1 MEDKKLEGEAM
12 LLQYIKDILQE
23 PQSAKLD
30 IAALPAE
37 QHSLGRELQNL
48 ASCMLEQ
55 QRRLEASATMDSLTG
70 IGNRRAFDM
79 QVHKLW
85 ENRMPC
91 TVAFID
97 MDDLKA
103 CNDHA
108 GHKEGDH
115 YIQRVSSLLEGVCM
129 ENEHVFRIG
138 GDEFVIISPW
148 ATEHDLEQRLQEASD
163 RFVKDMAKKVDYH
176 CGFSFG
182 CTHINE
188 VTPDAYNNLLT
199 NADQRMYEYKIHQK
213 QLRDEQDKALQTNNI
228 FDANYGLE
236 SRMFDALSM
245 TMRNRYLYVCN
256 MRTNMSRWSA
266 NIVKDFNLPGEY
278 MYDAGNIWINCI
290 HPDDRQLYLD
300 DIGAVFNGKSLY
312 HSCQYRVKDANGY
325 YVMCACNGY
334 RLKGKGDEPDL
345 FVGTIQNHGVIE
357 NVDAVTSLYNVY
369 EFLNYM
375 KKVQNEGTPVDIL
388 VVGITGFHLI
398 NDTYGY
404 ENGNRIL
411 KDLAQKLR
419 ELAGEDKKLFRL
431 NGMKLAFVMPCAPRS
446 EVRDLYTKVMEILK
460 NQLYLENE
468 RIKLYM
474 AATAFHYES
483 SEDDG
488 SSLLSE
494 LDYLLDLS
502 KRENSG
508 DLVYVDGQYKYS
520 AKHRLEVLGAVKRS
534 ILNNCEGFFLVYQP
548 QIDANGGVSGVE
560 ALLRWKN
567 VIHGVVPPN
576 DFIPWLEQ
584 DISFYDLG
592 LWILR
597 QAMYDGLGLIKNNPD
612 LAVAVNISYKQLE
625 RESFLEDVLMLLQ
638 QTGFPAQNLVL
649 EFTEHC
655 RTIDINRLQYIVKFF
670 NSHGIRI
677 AADDFGSGY
686 SSLMLLRNVEFDAIK
701 IDQNFIRGMLDR
713 ARDKILVNVMI
724 ECAHR
729 LNTAVCVEGVET
741 EELMNL
747 TRGYAAEYF
756 QGYLIAKPLEL
767 NSLKLFMAS
776 RELTQAK

>member
-1 MEDKKLEGEAM
+1 MEEKILSGEEL
-12 LLQYIKDILQE
+12 LLQYIKDILSE
-23 PQSAKLD
+23 PGKAKLD
-30 IAALPAE
+30 LAVLPKE
-37 QHSLGRELQNL
+37 QLSLGRGLQNL
-48 ASCMLEQ
+48 AFCMVEQ

-70 IGNRRAFDM
+70 IGNRMAFDN

-97 MDDLKA
+97 MDDLKY

-108 GHKEGDH
+108 GHREGDH
-115 YIQRVSSLLEGVCM
+115 YIQLVSSLLQGVCM
-129 ENEHVFRIG
+129 ENEYVFRIG

-148 ATEHDLEQRLQEASD
+148 ATQQDLEQRLQNARES
-163 RFVKDMAKKVDYH
+163 FIKDMANKVDYH

-188 VTPDAYNNLLT
+188 ATPDAYNNLLAD
-199 NADQRMYEYKIHQK
+199 ADQRMYEYKIHQK
-213 QLRDEQDKALQTNNI
+213 QLRDEKEKVLHSDDV

-256 MRTNMSRWSA
+256 IRTNMSRWSA

-278 MYDAGNIWINCI
+278 MYDAGNIWLSCI

-300 DIGAVFNGKSLY
+300 DIGAVFNGQSLF
-312 HSCQYRVKDANGY
+312 HSCQYRAKDANGY

-357 NVDAVTSLYNVY
+357 NVDPVTSLYNVY
-369 EFLNYM
+369 EFLNYI
-375 KKVQNEGTPVDIL
+375 KKVQNENIPIDIL
-388 VVGITGFHLI
+388 VLGISGFNLI

-404 ENGNRIL
+404 DNGNRIL
-411 KDLAQKLR
+411 KNLAQQLR

-431 NGMKLAFVMPCAPRS
+431 NGMKLAFVLPCCARS
-446 EVRDLYTKVMEILK
+446 EVRELYDTVMHIIK
-460 NQLYLENE
+460 NQLFLDNE
-468 RIKLYM
+468 QVKLYM
-474 AATAFHYES
+474 AASAIHYEGK
-483 SEDDG
+483 EDNG
-488 SSLLSE
+488 STLLSE
-494 LDYLLDLS
+494 LDYLIDMS
-502 KRENSG
+502 KKEKSG
-508 DLVYVDGQYKYS
+508 ELIYVDERRDDSPQ
-520 AKHRLEVLGAVKRS
+520 HRLKVLGAVKRS
-534 ILNNCEGFFLVYQP
+534 ILNNCEGFYLVYQP
-548 QIDANGGVSGVE
+548 QTDYHGHVTGVE
-560 ALLRWKN
+560 ALLRWKDL
-567 VIHGVVPPN
+567 VHGVVPPN
-576 DFIPWLEQ
+576 EFIPWLES

-597 QAMYDGLGLIKNNPD
+597 QAMYDGLGLIQSYPD
-612 LAVAVNISYKQLE
+612 LAMGVNISYKQLE
-625 RESFLEDVLMLLQ
+625 RESFLDDVLSLLQ

-655 RTIDINRLQYIVKFF
+655 RSLDVNRLQYIVKFF
-670 NSHGIRI
+670 NAHGIRI

-713 ARDKILVNVMI
+713 SRDKVLVNIMI

-741 EELMNL
+741 EELMSI
-747 TRGYAAEYF
+747 TKGYNAEFY

-767 NSLKLFMAS
+767 NALKLFMAS
-776 RELTQAK
+776 R

>member
-1 MEDKKLEGEAM
+1 MEEKILSGEEL
-12 LLQYIKDILQE
+12 LLQYIKDILSE
-23 PQSAKLD
+23 PGKAKLD
-30 IAALPAE
+30 LAVLPKE
-37 QHSLGRELQNL
+37 QFSLGRGLQNL
-48 ASCMLEQ
+48 ASCMVEQ
-55 QRRLEASATMDSLTG
+55 QRRLEASATIDSLTG
-70 IGNRRAFDM
+70 IGNRMAFDN

-97 MDDLKA
+97 MDDLKY

-108 GHKEGDH
+108 GHREGDH
-115 YIQRVSSLLEGVCM
+115 YIQLVSSLLQGVCM
-129 ENEHVFRIG
+129 ENEYVFRIG

-148 ATEHDLEQRLQEASD
+148 ATQQDLEQRLQNARES
-163 RFVKDMAKKVDYH
+163 FIKDMANKVDYH

-188 VTPDAYNNLLT
+188 ATPDAYNNLLAD
-199 NADQRMYEYKIHQK
+199 ADQRMYEYKIHQK
-213 QLRDEQDKALQTNNI
+213 QLRDEKEKVLHSDDV

-278 MYDAGNIWINCI
+278 MYDAGNIWLSCI

-300 DIGAVFNGKSLY
+300 DIGAVFNGQSLF
-312 HSCQYRVKDANGY
+312 HSCQYRAKDANGY

-357 NVDAVTSLYNVY
+357 NVDPVTSLYNVY
-369 EFLNYM
+369 EFLNYI
-375 KKVQNEGTPVDIL
+375 KTVQNENIPIDIL
-388 VVGITGFHLI
+388 VLGISGFHLI

-404 ENGNRIL
+404 DNGNRIL
-411 KDLAQKLR
+411 KNLAQQLR
-419 ELAGEDKKLFRL
+419 ELAGEDKRLFRL
-431 NGMKLAFVMPCAPRS
+431 NGMKLAFVLPCCARS
-446 EVRDLYTKVMEILK
+446 EVRDLYDTVMHIIK
-460 NQLYLENE
+460 NQLFLDDEQV
-468 RIKLYM
+468 KLYM
-474 AATAFHYES
+474 AASAIHYEGK
-483 SEDDG
+483 EDNG
-488 SSLLSE
+488 STLLSE
-494 LDYLLDLS
+494 LDYLIDMS
-502 KRENSG
+502 KKEKSG
-508 DLVYVDGQYKYS
+508 ELIYVDERRDDSPQ
-520 AKHRLEVLGAVKRS
+520 HRLKVLGAVKRS
-534 ILNNCEGFFLVYQP
+534 ILNNCEGFYLVYQP
-548 QIDANGGVSGVE
+548 QTDYDGRVTGVE
-560 ALLRWKN
+560 ALLRWKDL
-567 VIHGVVPPN
+567 VHGVVPPN
-576 DFIPWLEQ
+576 EFIPWLES

-597 QAMYDGLGLIKNNPD
+597 QAMYDGLGLIQSYPD
-612 LAVAVNISYKQLE
+612 LAMGVNISYKQLE
-625 RESFLEDVLMLLQ
+625 RESFLDDVLSLLQ
-638 QTGFPAQNLVL
+638 QTGFPARNLVL

-655 RTIDINRLQYIVKFF
+655 RSLDLNRLQYIVKFF
-670 NSHGIRI
+670 NAHGIRI

-713 ARDKILVNVMI
+713 SRDKVLVNIMI

-741 EELMNL
+741 EELMSI
-747 TRGYAAEYF
+747 TKGYNAEFY

-767 NSLKLFMAS
+767 NALKLFMAS
-776 RELTQAK
+776 R

>member
-1 MEDKKLEGEAM
+1 MDEKKLRGEVL

-23 PQSAKLD
+23 PQRAKLD
-30 IAALPAE
+30 IADLPDE
-37 QHSLGRELQNL
+37 QRSLGRELQNL
-48 ASCMLEQ
+48 AACMLEQ

-70 IGNRRAFDM
+70 VGNRRAFDM
-79 QVHKLW
+79 YVHKLW

-97 MDDLKA
+97 MDELKA

-108 GHKEGDH
+108 GHREGDH
-115 YIQRVSSLLEGVCM
+115 YIQRVSSLLESVCM
-129 ENEHVFRIG
+129 ENEELFRIG

-148 ATEHDLEQRLQEASD
+148 ATERDLEQRLQEASD
-163 RFVKDMAKKVDYH
+163 AFVKDMAKKVDYH

-188 VTPDAYNNLLT
+188 ATPDAYNNLLA

-213 QLRDEQDKALQTNNI
+213 QLRDEQEKALQTNNI

-266 NIVKDFNLPGEY
+266 NVVKDFNLPGEY
-278 MYDAGNIWINCI
+278 MYDAGNIWINYI

-312 HSCQYRVKDANGY
+312 HSCKYRAKDANGY

-369 EFLNYM
+369 EFMNYM
-375 KKVQNEGTPVDIL
+375 KKMQNEATPVDIL
-388 VVGITGFHLI
+388 VLGITGFHLI

-404 ENGNRIL
+404 ENGNKIL
-411 KDLAQKLR
+411 KDLAQQLL
-419 ELAGEDKKLFRL
+419 ELTNEDIKLFRL
-431 NGMKLAFVMPCAPRS
+431 NGMKLAFVMSCVSRT
-446 EVRDLYTKVMEILK
+446 EVRDIYTRVMEILK
-460 NQLYLENE
+460 NKLYLKKEP
-468 RIKLYM
+468 IKLYM
-474 AATAFHYES
+474 AATALHYEGN
-483 SEDDG
+483 EDYG

-494 LDYLLDLS
+494 LDYLVDVS
-502 KRENSG
+502 KSENSG
-508 DLVYVDGQYKYS
+508 DLVYVDERYHNS
-520 AKHRLEVLGAVKRS
+520 PKHRLEVLSAVKRS
-534 ILNNCEGFFLVYQP
+534 ILNNCEGFYLVYQP
-548 QIDANGGVSGVE
+548 QIDVQGRISGVE

-567 VIHGVVPPN
+567 VVHGVVPPN
-576 DFIPWLEQ
+576 EFIPWLEQ

-597 QAMYDGLGLIKNNPD
+597 QAMYDGLGLLKKNPE
-612 LAVAVNISYKQLE
+612 LAMAVNISYKQLE

-655 RTIDINRLQYIVKFF
+655 RTLDINRLQYIVKFF

-713 ARDKILVNVMI
+713 TKDKILVNIMI
-724 ECAHR
+724 DCAHK

-741 EELMNL
+741 EELMDI
-747 TRGYAAEYF
+747 TRGFAAEYF

>member
-1 MEDKKLEGEAM
+1 MEDKNLQGELM
-12 LLQYIKDILQE
+12 LLQYIKDILEE
-23 PQSAKLD
+23 PQKAKLD
-30 IAALPAE
+30 MFALPRE
-37 QHSLGRELQNL
+37 QHGLGRGLQNL

-55 QRRLEASATMDSLTG
+55 QRRLEASATTDSLTG
-70 IGNRRAFDM
+70 IGNRRAFDNH
-79 QVHKLW
+79 VHNLW
-85 ENRMPC
+85 EKRMPC

-97 MDDLKA
+97 MDELKG

-129 ENEHVFRIG
+129 EGEHVFRIG
-138 GDEFVIISPW
+138 GDEFVILSPW
-148 ATEHDLEQRLQEASD
+148 ATEHDLEQRLQDARES
-163 RFVKDMAKKVDYH
+163 FVQNMAKIVDYH

-188 VTPDAYNNLLT
+188 ATPDAYNNLLS

-213 QLRDEQDKALQTNNI
+213 QLREEQDKASRANDI
-228 FDANYGLE
+228 YDANYGLE
-236 SRMFDALSM
+236 SRIFEALSM

-278 MYDAGNIWINCI
+278 MFDAGNIWLNCI

-300 DIGAVFNGKSLY
+300 DIGAVFNGQSLY
-312 HSCQYRVKDANGY
+312 HSCQYRAKDANGY

-334 RLKGKGDEPDL
+334 RLKGNGDEPDL

-357 NVDAVTSLYNVY
+357 NVDPVTNLYNVY

-375 KKVQNEGTPVDIL
+375 KKVQNEATPVDIL
-388 VVGITGFHLI
+388 VLGITGFHLI

-404 ENGNRIL
+404 DNANTIL
-411 KDLAQKLR
+411 KDLAQQLR

-431 NGMKLAFVMPCAPRS
+431 NGMKMAFVMSCTSRS
-446 EVRDLYTKVMEILK
+446 EVRDLYDKIMHILK
-460 NQLYLENE
+460 NQLYFEKE
-468 RIKLYM
+468 QIKLYM
-474 AATAFHYES
+474 AATALHYEGKEDNS
-483 SEDDG
+483 ST
-488 SSLLSE
+488 LLSE
-494 LDYLLDLS
+494 LDYLIDLS
-502 KRENSG
+502 KQEKSG
-508 DLVYVDGQYKYS
+508 ELVYVDEHYKNS

-534 ILNNCEGFFLVYQP
+534 ILNNCEGFYLVYQP
-548 QIDANGGVSGVE
+548 QITADGRVSGVE
-560 ALLRWKN
+560 ALLRWKDLT
-567 VIHGVVPPN
+567 HGVVPPN
-576 DFIPWLEQ
+576 EFIPWLEQ

-612 LAVAVNISYKQLE
+612 LAVAINISYKQLE
-625 RESFLEDVLMLLQ
+625 RESFLDDVLILLR
-638 QTGFPAQNLVL
+638 QTGFPPQNLLL

-655 RTIDINRLQYIVKFF
+655 RALDINRLQYIVKFF
-670 NSHGIRI
+670 NSYGIRI

-686 SSLMLLRNVEFDAIK
+686 SSLMLLRNVEFEAIK
-701 IDQNFIRGMLDR
+701 IDQNFIRGMLER
-713 ARDKILVNVMI
+713 TRDKILVNVMI
-724 ECAHR
+724 ECAHK

-741 EELMNL
+741 EELMEI
-747 TRGYAAEYF
+747 TRDYAAEFF

-767 NSLKLFMAS
+767 NALKLFIAG
-776 RELTQAK
+776 RELTQK

>member
-1 MEDKKLEGEAM
+1 MEEKILSGEEL
-12 LLQYIKDILQE
+12 LLQYIKDILSE
-23 PQSAKLD
+23 PGKAKLD
-30 IAALPAE
+30 LAVLPKE
-37 QHSLGRELQNL
+37 QLSLGRGLQNL
-48 ASCMLEQ
+48 ASCMVEQ

-70 IGNRRAFDM
+70 IGNRMAFDN

-97 MDDLKA
+97 MDDLKY

-108 GHKEGDH
+108 GHREGDH
-115 YIQRVSSLLEGVCM
+115 YIQLVSSLLQGVCM
-129 ENEHVFRIG
+129 ENEDVFRIG

-148 ATEHDLEQRLQEASD
+148 ATQQDLEQRLQNARES
-163 RFVKDMAKKVDYH
+163 FIKDMANKVDYH

-188 VTPDAYNNLLT
+188 ATPDAYNNLLAD
-199 NADQRMYEYKIHQK
+199 ADQRMYEYKIHQK
-213 QLRDEQDKALQTNNI
+213 QLRDEKEKVLHSDDV

-256 MRTNMSRWSA
+256 IRTNMSRWSA

-278 MYDAGNIWINCI
+278 MYDAGNIWLSCI

-300 DIGAVFNGKSLY
+300 DIGAVFNGQSLF
-312 HSCQYRVKDANGY
+312 HSCQYRAKDANGY

-357 NVDAVTSLYNVY
+357 NVDPVTSLYNVY
-369 EFLNYM
+369 EFLNYI
-375 KKVQNEGTPVDIL
+375 KKVQNENIPIDIL
-388 VVGITGFHLI
+388 VLGISGFNLI

-404 ENGNRIL
+404 DNGNRIL
-411 KDLAQKLR
+411 KNLAQQLR

-431 NGMKLAFVMPCAPRS
+431 NGMKLAFVLPCCARS
-446 EVRDLYTKVMEILK
+446 EVRELYDTVMHIIK
-460 NQLYLENE
+460 NQLFLDNE
-468 RIKLYM
+468 QVKLYM
-474 AATAFHYES
+474 AASAIHYEGK
-483 SEDDG
+483 EDNG
-488 SSLLSE
+488 STLLSE
-494 LDYLLDLS
+494 LDYLIDMS
-502 KRENSG
+502 KKEKSG
-508 DLVYVDGQYKYS
+508 ELIYVDERRDDSPQ
-520 AKHRLEVLGAVKRS
+520 HRLKVLGAVKRS
-534 ILNNCEGFFLVYQP
+534 ILNNCEGFYLVYQP
-548 QIDANGGVSGVE
+548 QTDYHGHVTGVE
-560 ALLRWKN
+560 ALLRWKDL
-567 VIHGVVPPN
+567 VHGVVPPN
-576 DFIPWLEQ
+576 EFIPWLES

-597 QAMYDGLGLIKNNPD
+597 QAMYDGLGLIQSYPD
-612 LAVAVNISYKQLE
+612 LAMGVNISYKQLE
-625 RESFLEDVLMLLQ
+625 RESFLDDVLSLLQ

-655 RTIDINRLQYIVKFF
+655 RSLDVNRLQYIVKFF
-670 NSHGIRI
+670 NAHGIRI

-713 ARDKILVNVMI
+713 SRDKVLVNIMI

-741 EELMNL
+741 EELMSI
-747 TRGYAAEYF
+747 TKGYNAEFY

-767 NSLKLFMAS
+767 NALKLFMAS
-776 RELTQAK
+776 R

>member
-357 NVDAVTSLYNVY
+357 NVDAVTSVYNVY

>member
-1 MEDKKLEGEAM
+1 MEEKILSGEEL
-12 LLQYIKDILQE
+12 LLQYIKDILSE
-23 PQSAKLD
+23 PGKAKLD
-30 IAALPAE
+30 LAVLPKE
-37 QHSLGRELQNL
+37 QLSLGRGLQNL
-48 ASCMLEQ
+48 ASCMVEQ

-70 IGNRRAFDM
+70 IGNRMAFDN

-97 MDDLKA
+97 MDDLKY

-108 GHKEGDH
+108 GHREGDH
-115 YIQRVSSLLEGVCM
+115 YIQLVSSLLQGVCM

-138 GDEFVIISPW
+138 GDEFVIISHW
-148 ATEHDLEQRLQEASD
+148 ATQQDLEQRLQNARES
-163 RFVKDMAKKVDYH
+163 FIKDMANKVDYH

-188 VTPDAYNNLLT
+188 ATPDAYNNLLAD
-199 NADQRMYEYKIHQK
+199 ADQRMYEYKIHQK
-213 QLRDEQDKALQTNNI
+213 QLRDEKEKVLHSDDV

-256 MRTNMSRWSA
+256 IRTNMSRWSA

-278 MYDAGNIWINCI
+278 MFDAGNIWINCI
-290 HPDDRQLYLD
+290 HPDDRQVYLD
-300 DIGAVFNGKSLY
+300 DIGAVFNGQSLF
-312 HSCQYRVKDANGY
+312 HSCQYRAKDANGY

-357 NVDAVTSLYNVY
+357 NVDPVTSLYNVY
-369 EFLNYM
+369 AFLNYIKM
-375 KKVQNEGTPVDIL
+375 VQNENIPIDIL
-388 VVGITGFHLI
+388 VLGISGFHLI

-404 ENGNRIL
+404 DNGNRIL
-411 KDLAQKLR
+411 KNLAQQLR

-431 NGMKLAFVMPCAPRS
+431 NGMKLAFVLPCCARS
-446 EVRDLYTKVMEILK
+446 EVRELYDTVMHIIK
-460 NQLYLENE
+460 NQLFLDNE
-468 RIKLYM
+468 QVKLYM
-474 AATAFHYES
+474 AASAIHYEGK
-483 SEDDG
+483 EDNG
-488 SSLLSE
+488 STLLSE
-494 LDYLLDLS
+494 LDYLIDMS
-502 KRENSG
+502 KKEKSG
-508 DLVYVDGQYKYS
+508 ELIYVDERRDDS
-520 AKHRLEVLGAVKRS
+520 PKHRLKVLGAVKRS
-534 ILNNCEGFFLVYQP
+534 ILNNCEGFYLVYQP
-548 QIDANGGVSGVE
+548 QTDYDGRVTGVE
-560 ALLRWKN
+560 ALLRWKDL
-567 VIHGVVPPN
+567 VRGVVPPN
-576 DFIPWLEQ
+576 EFIPWLES

-597 QAMYDGLGLIKNNPD
+597 QAMYDGLGLIQSYPD
-612 LAVAVNISYKQLE
+612 LAMGVNISYKQLE
-625 RESFLEDVLMLLQ
+625 RESFLDDVLSLLQ

-655 RTIDINRLQYIVKFF
+655 RSLDMNRLQYIVKFF

-677 AADDFGSGY
+677 AADDFGTGY
-686 SSLMLLRNVEFDAIK
+686 SSLMLLRNVDFDAIK

-713 ARDKILVNVMI
+713 SKDKVLVNIMI

-729 LNTAVCVEGVET
+729 LDTAVCVEGVET
-741 EELMNL
+741 EELMSI
-747 TRGYAAEYF
+747 TKGYNAEFY

-767 NSLKLFMAS
+767 NALKLFMAS
-776 RELTQAK
+776 R

>member
-1 MEDKKLEGEAM
+1 MEEKILSGEEL
-12 LLQYIKDILQE
+12 LLQYIKDILSE
-23 PQSAKLD
+23 PGKAKLD
-30 IAALPAE
+30 LAVLPKE
-37 QHSLGRELQNL
+37 QLSLGRGLQNL
-48 ASCMLEQ
+48 ASCMVEQ

-70 IGNRRAFDM
+70 IGNRMAFDN

-97 MDDLKA
+97 MDDLKY

-108 GHKEGDH
+108 GHREGDH
-115 YIQRVSSLLEGVCM
+115 YIQLVSSLLQGVCM
-129 ENEHVFRIG
+129 ENEYVFRIG

-148 ATEHDLEQRLQEASD
+148 TTQQDLEQRLQNARES
-163 RFVKDMAKKVDYH
+163 FIKDMANKVDYH

-188 VTPDAYNNLLT
+188 ATPDAYNNLLAD
-199 NADQRMYEYKIHQK
+199 ADQRMYEYKIHQK
-213 QLRDEQDKALQTNNI
+213 QLRDEKEKVLHSDDV

-278 MYDAGNIWINCI
+278 MYDAGNIWLSCI

-300 DIGAVFNGKSLY
+300 DIGAVFNGQSLF
-312 HSCQYRVKDANGY
+312 HSCQYRAKDANGY

-357 NVDAVTSLYNVY
+357 NVDPVTSLYNVY
-369 EFLNYM
+369 EFLNYI
-375 KKVQNEGTPVDIL
+375 KKVQNENIPIDIL
-388 VVGITGFHLI
+388 VLGISGFNLI

-404 ENGNRIL
+404 DNGNRIL
-411 KDLAQKLR
+411 KNLAQQLR

-431 NGMKLAFVMPCAPRS
+431 NGMKLAFVLPCCARS
-446 EVRDLYTKVMEILK
+446 EVRELYDTVMHIIK
-460 NQLYLENE
+460 NQLFLDNE
-468 RIKLYM
+468 QVKLYM
-474 AATAFHYES
+474 AASAIHYEGK
-483 SEDDG
+483 EDNG
-488 SSLLSE
+488 STLLSE
-494 LDYLLDLS
+494 LDYLIDMS
-502 KRENSG
+502 KKEKSG
-508 DLVYVDGQYKYS
+508 ELIYVDERRDDSPQ
-520 AKHRLEVLGAVKRS
+520 HRLKVLGAVKRS
-534 ILNNCEGFFLVYQP
+534 ILNNCEGFYLVYQP
-548 QIDANGGVSGVE
+548 QTDYHGHVTGVE
-560 ALLRWKN
+560 ALLRWKDL
-567 VIHGVVPPN
+567 VHGVVPPN
-576 DFIPWLEQ
+576 EFIPWLES

-597 QAMYDGLGLIKNNPD
+597 QAMYDGLGLIQSYPD
-612 LAVAVNISYKQLE
+612 LAMGVNISYKQLE
-625 RESFLEDVLMLLQ
+625 RESFLDDVLSLLQ

-655 RTIDINRLQYIVKFF
+655 RSLDVNRLQYIVKFF
-670 NSHGIRI
+670 NAHGIRI

-713 ARDKILVNVMI
+713 SRDKVLVNIMI

-741 EELMNL
+741 EELMSI
-747 TRGYAAEYF
+747 TKGYNAEFY

-767 NSLKLFMAS
+767 NALKLFMAS
-776 RELTQAK
+776 R

>member
-1 MEDKKLEGEAM
+1 MEEKILSGEEL
-12 LLQYIKDILQE
+12 LLQYIKDILSE
-23 PQSAKLD
+23 PGKAKLD
-30 IAALPAE
+30 LAVLPKE
-37 QHSLGRELQNL
+37 QLSLGRGLQNL
-48 ASCMLEQ
+48 ASCMVEQ

-70 IGNRRAFDM
+70 IGNRMAFDN

-97 MDDLKA
+97 MDDLKY

-108 GHKEGDH
+108 GHREGDH
-115 YIQRVSSLLEGVCM
+115 YIQLVSSLLQGVCM
-129 ENEHVFRIG
+129 ENEYVFRIG

-148 ATEHDLEQRLQEASD
+148 ATQQDLEQRLQNARES
-163 RFVKDMAKKVDYH
+163 FIKDMANKVDYH

-188 VTPDAYNNLLT
+188 ATPDAYNNLLAD
-199 NADQRMYEYKIHQK
+199 ADQRMYEYKIHQK
-213 QLRDEQDKALQTNNI
+213 QLRDEKEKVLHSDDV

-278 MYDAGNIWINCI
+278 MYDAGNIWLSCI

-300 DIGAVFNGKSLY
+300 DIGAVFNGQSLF
-312 HSCQYRVKDANGY
+312 HSCQYRAKDANGY

-357 NVDAVTSLYNVY
+357 NVDPVTSLYNVY
-369 EFLNYM
+369 EFLNYI
-375 KKVQNEGTPVDIL
+375 KKVQNENIPIDIL
-388 VVGITGFHLI
+388 VLGISGFNLI

-404 ENGNRIL
+404 DNGNRIL
-411 KDLAQKLR
+411 KNLAQQLR

-431 NGMKLAFVMPCAPRS
+431 NGMKLAFVLPCCARS
-446 EVRDLYTKVMEILK
+446 EVRELYDTVMHIIK
-460 NQLYLENE
+460 NQLFLDNE
-468 RIKLYM
+468 QVKLYM
-474 AATAFHYES
+474 AASAIHYEGK
-483 SEDDG
+483 EDNG
-488 SSLLSE
+488 STLLSE
-494 LDYLLDLS
+494 LDYLIDMS
-502 KRENSG
+502 KKEKSG
-508 DLVYVDGQYKYS
+508 ELIYVDERRDDSPQ
-520 AKHRLEVLGAVKRS
+520 HRLKVLGAVKRS
-534 ILNNCEGFFLVYQP
+534 ILNNCEGFYLVYQP
-548 QIDANGGVSGVE
+548 QTDYHGHVTGVE
-560 ALLRWKN
+560 ALLRWKDL
-567 VIHGVVPPN
+567 VHGVVPPN
-576 DFIPWLEQ
+576 EFIPWLES

-597 QAMYDGLGLIKNNPD
+597 QAMYDGLGLIQSYPD
-612 LAVAVNISYKQLE
+612 LAMGVNISYKQLE
-625 RESFLEDVLMLLQ
+625 RESFLDDVLSLLQ

-655 RTIDINRLQYIVKFF
+655 RSLDVNRLQYIVKFF
-670 NSHGIRI
+670 NAHGIRI

-713 ARDKILVNVMI
+713 SRDKVLVNIMI

-741 EELMNL
+741 EELMSI
-747 TRGYAAEYF
+747 TKGYNAEFY

-767 NSLKLFMAS
+767 NALKLFMAS
-776 RELTQAK
+776 R

>member
-1 MEDKKLEGEAM
+1 MQERILSGEEL
-12 LLQYIKDILQE
+12 LLQYIRDILAE
-23 PQSAKLD
+23 PDKAKLD
-30 IAALPAE
+30 LAVLPQE
-37 QHSLGRELQNL
+37 QHSLGRGIQNL
-48 ASCMLEQ
+48 ASCMVEQ

-70 IGNRRAFDM
+70 IGNRMAFDN

-97 MDDLKA
+97 MDDLKS

-108 GHKEGDH
+108 GHREGDH
-115 YIQRVSSLLEGVCM
+115 YIQLVSSLLQGVCM

-148 ATEHDLEQRLQEASD
+148 ATQQDLEQRLQNAREG
-163 RFVKDMAKKVDYH
+163 FIKDMANKVDYN

-188 VTPDAYNNLLT
+188 ATPDAYNNLLAD
-199 NADQRMYEYKIHQK
+199 ADQRMYEYKIHQK
-213 QLRDEQDKALQTNNI
+213 QLRDEKEKALKSEDI

-256 MRTNMSRWSA
+256 IRTNMSRWSA

-278 MYDAGNIWINCI
+278 MFDAGNIWLNCI
-290 HPDDRQLYLD
+290 HPDDRQVYLD
-300 DIGAVFNGKSLY
+300 DIGAVFNGQSLF
-312 HSCQYRVKDANGY
+312 HSCQYRAKDANGY

-357 NVDAVTSLYNVY
+357 NIDPVTSLYNVY
-369 EFLNYM
+369 EFLNFM
-375 KKVQNEGTPVDIL
+375 KNVQNDGIPVDIL
-388 VVGITGFHLI
+388 VLGISGFHLI

-404 ENGNRIL
+404 DNGNRIL
-411 KDLAQKLR
+411 KNLAQQLR

-431 NGMKLAFVMPCAPRS
+431 NGMKLAFVLPCCARS
-446 EVRDLYTKVMEILK
+446 EVRELYDTVMHIIK
-460 NQLYLENE
+460 NQLFLDDEQV
-468 RIKLYM
+468 KLYM
-474 AATAFHYES
+474 AASAIHYEGS
-483 SEDDG
+483 DDNG
-488 SSLLSE
+488 SPLLSE
-494 LDYLLDLS
+494 LDYLIDMS
-502 KRENSG
+502 KKEKSG
-508 DLVYVDGQYKYS
+508 ELIYVDERRDDS
-520 AKHRLEVLGAVKRS
+520 PKHRLEVLGAVKRS
-534 ILNNCEGFFLVYQP
+534 ILNNCEGFYLVYQP
-548 QIDANGGVSGVE
+548 QTDYHGHVTGVE
-560 ALLRWKN
+560 ALLRWKDL
-567 VIHGVVPPN
+567 VHGVVPPN
-576 DFIPWLEQ
+576 EFIPWLES

-597 QAMYDGLGLIKNNPD
+597 QAMYDGLGLIQSYPD
-612 LAVAVNISYKQLE
+612 LAMGVNISYKQLE
-625 RESFLEDVLMLLQ
+625 RESFLDDVLSLLQ

-655 RTIDINRLQYIVKFF
+655 RTLDVNRLQYIVKFF
-670 NSHGIRI
+670 NAHGIRI
-677 AADDFGSGY
+677 AADDFGTGY

-713 ARDKILVNVMI
+713 SRDKVLVNTMI

-729 LNTAVCVEGVET
+729 LDTAVCVEGVET
-741 EELMNL
+741 EELMSI
-747 TRGYAAEYF
+747 TKGYNAEFY

-767 NSLKLFMAS
+767 NALKLFMAS
-776 RELTQAK
+776 R

>member
-1 MEDKKLEGEAM
+1 MEEKILSGEEL
-12 LLQYIKDILQE
+12 LLQYIKDILSE
-23 PQSAKLD
+23 PGKAKLD
-30 IAALPAE
+30 LAVLPKE
-37 QHSLGRELQNL
+37 QLSLGRGLQNL
-48 ASCMLEQ
+48 ASCMVEQ
-55 QRRLEASATMDSLTG
+55 QRRLEASATIDSLTG
-70 IGNRRAFDM
+70 IGNRMAFDN

-97 MDDLKA
+97 MDDLKY

-108 GHKEGDH
+108 GHREGDH
-115 YIQRVSSLLEGVCM
+115 YIQLVSSLLQGVCM
-129 ENEHVFRIG
+129 ENEYVFRIG

-148 ATEHDLEQRLQEASD
+148 ATQQDLEQRLQNARES
-163 RFVKDMAKKVDYH
+163 FIKDMANKVDYH

-188 VTPDAYNNLLT
+188 ATPDAYNNLLAD
-199 NADQRMYEYKIHQK
+199 ADQRMYEYKIHQK
-213 QLRDEQDKALQTNNI
+213 QLRDEKEKVLHSDDV

-256 MRTNMSRWSA
+256 IRTNMSRWSA

-278 MYDAGNIWINCI
+278 MYDAGNIWLSCI

-300 DIGAVFNGKSLY
+300 DIGAVFNGQSLF
-312 HSCQYRVKDANGY
+312 HSCQYRAKDANGY

-357 NVDAVTSLYNVY
+357 NVDPVTSLYNVY
-369 EFLNYM
+369 EFLNYI
-375 KKVQNEGTPVDIL
+375 KKVQNENIPIDIL
-388 VVGITGFHLI
+388 VLGISGFNLI

-404 ENGNRIL
+404 DNGNRIL
-411 KDLAQKLR
+411 KNLAQQLR

-431 NGMKLAFVMPCAPRS
+431 NGMKLAFVLPCCARS
-446 EVRDLYTKVMEILK
+446 EVRELYDTVMHIIK
-460 NQLYLENE
+460 NQLFLDNE
-468 RIKLYM
+468 QVKLYM
-474 AATAFHYES
+474 AASAIHYEGK
-483 SEDDG
+483 EDNG
-488 SSLLSE
+488 STLLSE
-494 LDYLLDLS
+494 LDYLIDMS
-502 KRENSG
+502 KKEKSG
-508 DLVYVDGQYKYS
+508 ELIYVDERRDDS
-520 AKHRLEVLGAVKRS
+520 PKHRLKVLGAVKRS
-534 ILNNCEGFFLVYQP
+534 ILNNCEGFYLVYQP
-548 QIDANGGVSGVE
+548 QTDYDGRVTGVE
-560 ALLRWKN
+560 ALLRWKDL
-567 VIHGVVPPN
+567 VHGVVPPN
-576 DFIPWLEQ
+576 EFIPWLES

-597 QAMYDGLGLIKNNPD
+597 QAMYDGLGLIQSYPD
-612 LAVAVNISYKQLE
+612 LAMGVNISYKQLE
-625 RESFLEDVLMLLQ
+625 RESFLDDVLSLLQ

-655 RTIDINRLQYIVKFF
+655 RSLDVNRLQYIVKFF
-670 NSHGIRI
+670 NAHGIRI

-713 ARDKILVNVMI
+713 SRDKVLVNIMI

-741 EELMNL
+741 EELMSI
-747 TRGYAAEYF
+747 TKGYNAEFY

-767 NSLKLFMAS
+767 NALKLFMAS
-776 RELTQAK
+776 R

>member
-1 MEDKKLEGEAM
+1 MEEKILSGEEL
-12 LLQYIKDILQE
+12 LLQYIKDILSE
-23 PQSAKLD
+23 PGKAKLD
-30 IAALPAE
+30 LAVLPKE
-37 QHSLGRELQNL
+37 QLSLGRGLQNL
-48 ASCMLEQ
+48 ASCMVEQ

-70 IGNRRAFDM
+70 IGNRMAFDN

-97 MDDLKA
+97 MDDLKY

-108 GHKEGDH
+108 GHREGDH
-115 YIQRVSSLLEGVCM
+115 YIQLVSSLLQGVCM
-129 ENEHVFRIG
+129 ENEYVFRIG

-148 ATEHDLEQRLQEASD
+148 ATQQDLEQRLQNARES
-163 RFVKDMAKKVDYH
+163 FIKDMANKVDYH

-188 VTPDAYNNLLT
+188 ATPDAYNNLLAD
-199 NADQRMYEYKIHQK
+199 ADQRMYEYKIHQK
-213 QLRDEQDKALQTNNI
+213 QLRDEKEKVLHSDDV

-256 MRTNMSRWSA
+256 IRTNMSRWSA

-278 MYDAGNIWINCI
+278 MYDAGNIWLSCI

-300 DIGAVFNGKSLY
+300 DIGAVFNGQSLF
-312 HSCQYRVKDANGY
+312 HSCQYRAKDANGY

-357 NVDAVTSLYNVY
+357 NVDPVTSLYNVY
-369 EFLNYM
+369 EFLNYI
-375 KKVQNEGTPVDIL
+375 KKVQNENIPIDIL
-388 VVGITGFHLI
+388 VLGISGFNLI

-404 ENGNRIL
+404 DNGNRIL
-411 KDLAQKLR
+411 KNLAQQLR

-431 NGMKLAFVMPCAPRS
+431 NGMKLAFVLPCCARS
-446 EVRDLYTKVMEILK
+446 EVRELYDTVMHIIK
-460 NQLYLENE
+460 NQLFLDNE
-468 RIKLYM
+468 QVKLYM
-474 AATAFHYES
+474 AASAIHYEGK
-483 SEDDG
+483 EDNG
-488 SSLLSE
+488 STLLSE
-494 LDYLLDLS
+494 LDYLIDMS
-502 KRENSG
+502 KKEKSG
-508 DLVYVDGQYKYS
+508 ELIYVDERRDDS
-520 AKHRLEVLGAVKRS
+520 PKHRLKVLGAVKRS
-534 ILNNCEGFFLVYQP
+534 ILNNCEGFYLVYQP
-548 QIDANGGVSGVE
+548 QTDYDGRVTGVE
-560 ALLRWKN
+560 ALLRWKDL
-567 VIHGVVPPN
+567 VHGVVPPN
-576 DFIPWLEQ
+576 EFIPWLES

-597 QAMYDGLGLIKNNPD
+597 QAMYDGLGLIQSYPD
-612 LAVAVNISYKQLE
+612 LAMGVNISYKQLE
-625 RESFLEDVLMLLQ
+625 RESFLDDVLSLLQ

-655 RTIDINRLQYIVKFF
+655 RSLDVNRLQYIVKFF
-670 NSHGIRI
+670 NAHGIRI

-713 ARDKILVNVMI
+713 SRDKVLVNIMI

-741 EELMNL
+741 EELMSI
-747 TRGYAAEYF
+747 TKGYNAEFY

-767 NSLKLFMAS
+767 NALKLFMAS
-776 RELTQAK
+776 R